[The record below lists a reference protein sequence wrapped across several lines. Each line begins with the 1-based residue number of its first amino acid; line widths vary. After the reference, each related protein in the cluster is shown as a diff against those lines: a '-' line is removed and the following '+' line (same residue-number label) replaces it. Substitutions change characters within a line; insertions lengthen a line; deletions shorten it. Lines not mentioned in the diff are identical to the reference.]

1 MLSLNFPKYNL
12 RIKSSENKTW
22 VFDIIRKKY
31 VLLQP
36 EEWVRQ
42 HMVHYLLETKKYPT
56 SLINTEKQLIV
67 NNLKKRYDIVV
78 YNSNGSI
85 HILVE
90 CKAPSIKITQQAF
103 DQIAQY
109 NMQLNATF
117 LIVSNGLEHYFC
129 KMDYQNKK
137 YIFLNEIPDFKR

>member
-22 VFDIIRKKY
+22 VFDI
-31 VLLQP
+31 
-36 EEWVRQ
+36 
-42 HMVHYLLETKKYPT
+42 
-56 SLINTEKQLIV
+56 
-67 NNLKKRYDIVV
+67 IVV

>member
-42 HMVHYLLETKKYPT
+42 NMVHYLLEAKKYPT